1 VTFVGEDGADGG
13 GLRRNLLSMMIDHA
27 KDVFY
32 VDPDQVGIDQDELD
46 ELYFAL
52 SIFLGTDIFC
62 IYFFIILI
70 SFSIFRYCCYPRK
83 TIS

>member
-1 VTFVGEDGADGG
+1 MLSLKFQPIIFFRVNIKRPLVVTFVGEDGADGG
-13 GLRRNLLSMMIDHA
+13 GLRRNLLSMVIDHA

-52 SIFLGTDIFC
+52 SIFLGTDIF
-62 IYFFIILI
+62 
-70 SFSIFRYCCYPRK
+70 
-83 TIS
+83 